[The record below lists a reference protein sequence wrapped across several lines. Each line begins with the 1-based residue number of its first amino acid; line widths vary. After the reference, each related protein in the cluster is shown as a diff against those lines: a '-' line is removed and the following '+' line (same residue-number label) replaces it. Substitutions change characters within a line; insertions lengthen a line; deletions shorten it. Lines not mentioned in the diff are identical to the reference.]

1 LSEAGKPDEDSTEA
15 LLQKAN
21 QAADVRFGPAVTHSR
36 TIGWSC
42 PRNQNPGST
51 ERAPDEGTENE
62 ATGARHKSALVDVYR

>member
-1 LSEAGKPDEDSTEA
+1 MSETSKSGEDPTEA
-15 LLQKAN
+15 LLQKAS

-36 TIGWSC
+36 TIGWSR